1 MASQP
6 KYMAVQG
13 AALIVAAALTLIGL
27 LGFIPGAT
35 ANVGELAW
43 AGQHSGA
50 TLFGVFVVSVLV
62 NVFHL
67 VLGGLGFAMARSYS
81 GARAYLLLGGV
92 LYLGLWLYGLLVE
105 RGSDAHVV
113 PLNGADNWL
122 PLGIGAVML
131 LLAVTLGGQRDPTK
145 RRIRRRPRL
154 GAAA

>member
-62 NVFHL
+62 NAFHL
-67 VLGGLGFAMARSYS
+67 VLGGLGFAMAPSYS

-122 PLGIGAVML
+122 HLGIGAVML
-131 LLAVTLGGQRDPTK
+131 LLTLEFRVSYC
-145 RRIRRRPRL
+145 
-154 GAAA
+154 